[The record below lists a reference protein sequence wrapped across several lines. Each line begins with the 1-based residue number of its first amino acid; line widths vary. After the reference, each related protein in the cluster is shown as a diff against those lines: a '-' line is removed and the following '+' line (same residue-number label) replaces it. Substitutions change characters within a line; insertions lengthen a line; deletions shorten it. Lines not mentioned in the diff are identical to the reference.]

1 MKRNVRFTLIELLV
15 SKTRQICVYVLRK
28 IVSFLNIFH
37 CNSAKRGIVGFAN
50 AKTAIHQKFL
60 ARMDGARGRKG
71 EPFFKKGSLTSPAP
85 FTLIELLVVIAIIA
99 ILAAMLLPALQQ
111 ARDRAAAV
119 KCQANMKTLGSAF
132 VFYHQ
137 DNKGFYPGWWSG
149 DGGSGTSRN
158 CWLYTQMRTS
168 GMTGDCGNLAQ
179 YVGNGTSEVG
189 LFFSFY
195 RNSSTGVEYMSPLAC
210 PKLPAKPVPGS
221 DRRIGIAYTRNVNSG
236 GSSALDLINRKVNV
250 SMIRRPSRYCPVAE
264 AEYATGATALWW
276 DEQNLPGETRDSAFS
291 FRHGNGGNGG
301 ATLLFSDAHVELRQ
315 KNRMPTTWNIG
326 SKARHC
332 SFFNYMPIPG
342 KEADFD
348 AWN

>member
-1 MKRNVRFTLIELLV
+1 MKRFFTLIELLV
-15 SKTRQICVYVLRK
+15 SKTWQISIYFLRK
-28 IVSFLNIFH
+28 IASCLDICR
-37 CNSAKRGIVGFAN
+37 CNSAKCGIVGFAN

-71 EPFFKKGSLTSPAP
+71 EPFFKKGSLPSTAP

-111 ARDRAAAV
+111 ARDRASAV
-119 KCQANMKTLGSAF
+119 KCQANMKTLGNAF
-132 VFYHQ
+132 DFYHQ

-158 CWLYTQMRTS
+158 CWLYTQMRAP

-179 YVGNGTSEVG
+179 YVGNGTSKTG

-195 RNSSTGVEYMSPLAC
+195 RNSNNGEEYMSPLAC

-221 DRRIGIAYTRNVNSG
+221 DRRIGIAYTRNVNSA

-264 AEYATGATALWW
+264 AEYVTGATALWW
-276 DEQNLPGETRDSAFS
+276 DEQNLPGETRDNAFS

-315 KNRMPTTWNIG
+315 RNRMPTTWNIG

>member
-1 MKRNVRFTLIELLV
+1 M
-15 SKTRQICVYVLRK
+15 
-28 IVSFLNIFH
+28 
-37 CNSAKRGIVGFAN
+37 
-50 AKTAIHQKFL
+50 
-60 ARMDGARGRKG
+60 
-71 EPFFKKGSLTSPAP
+71 
-85 FTLIELLVVIAIIA
+85 IAIIA

-132 VFYHQ
+132 DFYHQ

-158 CWLYTQMRTS
+158 CWLYTQMRAP

-221 DRRIGIAYTRNVNSG
+221 DRRIGIAYTRNVNSA

-264 AEYATGATALWW
+264 AEYVTGATALWW
-276 DEQNLPGETRDSAFS
+276 DEQNLPGETRDNAFS